1 VVSVFPALVF
11 STSAYAQ
18 AEEVAKP
25 DPVVEARLKALGEE
39 LRCLVC
45 QNQTIA
51 DSNAS
56 LAVDLRREARALIKQ
71 GKSDA
76 EVVDYMTA
84 RYGDFVLYRPP
95 MRATT
100 LLLWFGPALMLAV
113 VFLAAYGIARGTA
126 GLMLAGVVL
135 LAAGFFLGYRMEI
148 SATLAD
154 RVRMWQAPWDNVAR
168 GGDHSISSIAAIS
181 TVRGVRGMSM
191 PARAYS

>member
-1 VVSVFPALVF
+1 MKAVRIALAGCLLAASLSLLAKEAPPEAADPAL
-11 STSAYAQ
+11 
-18 AEEVAKP
+18 
-25 DPVVEARLKALGEE
+25 EARMVRITSE

-95 MRATT
+95 LRATT
-100 LLLWFGPALMLAV
+100 LLLWFGPALMLAAG
-113 VFLAAYGIARGTA
+113 AAV
-126 GLMLAGVVL
+126 LVVVL
-135 LAAGFFLGYRMEI
+135 RRRSRMAAEAFDADDE
-148 SATLAD
+148 LAD
-154 RVRMWQAPWDNVAR
+154 EPGAVDAALA
-168 GGDHSISSIAAIS
+168 SSNAG
-181 TVRGVRGMSM
+181 TPG
-191 PARAYS
+191 PA